1 MYKGSFKNFFLA
13 KTTHRLLKV
22 IAVAVSSCL
31 LVAMVSIDASASG
44 FGSRDSNSARSD
56 VVSTLESSNLQLSGL
71 VKSWS
76 TVSSILPTTPPAT
89 TTSTATGGGGGDS
102 GSGGGASATT
112 TPPTTTTTTPPTTTT
127 TTTASGTTTSDAQY
141 RLDLGLEVKTGL
153 WDVAPVKSVESAIG
167 HKISVVMGYIAWAAS
182 ENNVSDFPTA
192 QLDALSNDGYLPEIT
207 WEPWNDSNGV
217 NQPNYSLASIID
229 GGHDSYIQ
237 AWAEAAKAYGK
248 PLLIRFAQEMNGTW
262 YPWSEQVNGN
272 SPGEY
277 VQAWQHVHN
286 IFAEDGVTNVKWI
299 WSPNFVGS
307 GASSDLA
314 ELYPGNA
321 YVDYVGID
329 GYSYPNDGCPA
340 ASELFGP
347 TLAITSQLSD
357 RPVMIAETGIDTA
370 CSSQTS
376 LMASL
381 LNWASANPR
390 IIALTWFDRDIA
402 SADYSLSSSV
412 ESTIHSFVSP
422 VTMRSDEPDGFQS

>member
-1 MYKGSFKNFFLA
+1 MYKGSFKNFFLS
-13 KTTHRLLKV
+13 KTAHRLPKV
-22 IAVAVSSCL
+22 ITLAVSSCL

-44 FGSRDSNSARSD
+44 FASRDSNSARSN

-71 VKSWS
+71 VKN
-76 TVSSILPTTPPAT
+76 
-89 TTSTATGGGGGDS
+89 
-102 GSGGGASATT
+102 
-112 TPPTTTTTTPPTTTT
+112 
-127 TTTASGTTTSDAQY
+127 QY
-141 RLDLGLEVKTGL
+141 RLELGLEVKSGL

-167 HKISVVMGYIAWAAS
+167 YKISVVMGYIGWSYAAS
-182 ENNVSDFPTA
+182 ESYASEFPTA
-192 QLDALSNDGYLPEIT
+192 QLEALSNDGYLPEIT

-248 PLLIRFAQEMNGTW
+248 PLLIRFAEEMNGTW

-286 IFAEDGVTNVKWI
+286 IFTKDGVTNVKWV
-299 WSPNFVGS
+299 WSPNVVGSGAS

-329 GYSYPNDGCPA
+329 GYSYPIDGCPA

-347 TLAITSQLSD
+347 TLAIANQLSD
-357 RPVMIAETGIDTA
+357 RPAMIAETSIDSA
-370 CSSQTS
+370 CSSQIS

-390 IIALTWFDRDIA
+390 IIALTWFDRDTAIEN
-402 SADYSLSSSV
+402 YSLTSSL

-422 VTMRSDEPDGFQS
+422 VTMRSVKPDGLQS

>member
-1 MYKGSFKNFFLA
+1 MYKGTFKNFFLA
-13 KTTHRLLKV
+13 KTTHRLPKV
-22 IAVAVSSCL
+22 ITLAVSSCL

-71 VKSWS
+71 VKSWLP
-76 TVSSILPTTPPAT
+76 VSSI
-89 TTSTATGGGGGDS
+89 
-102 GSGGGASATT
+102 
-112 TPPTTTTTTPPTTTT
+112 
-127 TTTASGTTTSDAQY
+127 DAQY

-167 HKISVVMGYIAWAAS
+167 HKISVVMGYIGWSYPARESYAS
-182 ENNVSDFPTA
+182 EFPTA
-192 QLDALSNDGYLPEIT
+192 QLEALSNEGYLPEIT
-207 WEPWNDSNGV
+207 WEPWDASSGV
-217 NQPNYSLASIID
+217 NQPHYSLASIID
-229 GGHDSYIQ
+229 GAHDSYIRS
-237 AWAEAAKAYGK
+237 WAEAAKAYGK
-248 PLLIRFAQEMNGTW
+248 PLLIRFAEEMNGTW
-262 YPWSEQVNGN
+262 SPWSEQVNGN

-286 IFAEDGVTNVKWI
+286 IFAEDAVTNVKWI
-299 WSPNFVGS
+299 WSPNVVGS

-329 GYSYPNDGCPA
+329 GYSYPIDGCPA

-357 RPVMIAETGIDTA
+357 RPVMIAETGIDSA

-381 LNWASANPR
+381 LNWAANSR
-390 IIALTWFDRDIA
+390 IIALTWFDRDTA
-402 SADYSLSSSV
+402 SADYSLTSSL
-412 ESTIHSFVSP
+412 ERTMHSFVSP
-422 VTMRSDEPDGFQS
+422 SP